1 MSCEPFRERLLEL
14 LYGGLPPGSRTEV
27 ERHLADCSACR
38 RERAALE
45 ALAHGLDAVPPVP
58 GRVDLPRLYRDAAER
73 RARQARRW
81 RFIAAGVGVA
91 AVVLLALFAL
101 RLEVRLE
108 GHQMV
113 LRWGVPPEPAAPVP
127 PPPVVIRE
135 VPAVSAEEVQ
145 LLKELVHALAAD
157 VESSERRSL
166 ASVVRLQQRLDDMQR
181 QTQRRWADTERDVSA
196 LYTAQFGPRR
206 KGDEP

>member
-1 MSCEPFRERLLEL
+1 MSCEPFRGRLSEL
-14 LYGGLPPGSRTEV
+14 LYGGLRPGERAEV
-27 ERHLADCSACR
+27 ERHLADCSTCR

-45 ALAHGLDAVPPVP
+45 ALAHALDAVPPAE
-58 GRVDLPRLYRDAAER
+58 GGVDLPRLYRDAAER

-81 RFIAAGVGVA
+81 RLAAAGVGVA

-113 LRWGVPPEPAAPVP
+113 VRWGVPPEPVAPA

-135 VPAVSAEEVQ
+135 VPAVSAEDMQ
-145 LLKELVHALAAD
+145 LIKELVHALAAD
-157 VESSERRSL
+157 VEASERRNL
-166 ASVVRLQQRLDDMQR
+166 ASVVRLQQRLEDMQR